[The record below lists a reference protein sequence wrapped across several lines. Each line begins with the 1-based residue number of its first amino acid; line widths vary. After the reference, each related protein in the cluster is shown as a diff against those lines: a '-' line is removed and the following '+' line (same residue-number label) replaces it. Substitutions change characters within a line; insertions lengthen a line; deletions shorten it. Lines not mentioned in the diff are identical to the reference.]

1 MAFKNKNKT
10 EKLCPLS
17 RVINRSFKL
26 LVFLILAAERN
37 FRMCVCGGG
46 GQYTIKEKGSQ
57 KSKSVRAL
65 GMVKTREDNLVSF
78 TKMTTH
84 LVPLILVPG
93 TLKIKNNFVTYNISE
108 YLT

>member
-37 FRMCVCGGG
+37 FRMCVWGGG
-46 GQYTIKEKGSQ
+46 GSTQ
-57 KSKSVRAL
+57 
-65 GMVKTREDNLVSF
+65 
-78 TKMTTH
+78 
-84 LVPLILVPG
+84 
-93 TLKIKNNFVTYNISE
+93 
-108 YLT
+108 